1 MSTEKKNL
9 EPGLPPLLPETKTV
23 MDTLMAADL
32 IKKALQLAVDQDNL
46 CLQEQIAI
54 TETPSSPFGEEIR
67 GKDFV
72 ERFTKLGLLV
82 VHMDEVGNVIG
93 RRPGVGPE
101 PRTKLIIS
109 AHLDTVFPAGTNPK
123 VRQEG
128 NRYLAPGISDD
139 ARGLAAI
146 LQVLRTLQEFKIQ
159 TIGDILFVGSVGE
172 EGNGDLRGSKYL
184 FNKSGIHIDGFIS
197 VDGVNVNRVLCGAT
211 GSKRYRV
218 HFDGPGGHSWNAF
231 GTPSA
236 IHAIGRAIAKIA
248 DLQTVSDP
256 KTTFTCGTIKGGTT
270 VNSIAAH
277 VEMELDMRSAGA
289 KELDELE
296 ARILPIFEQAA
307 KDENARWGYKD
318 EDGVKL
324 TLEPIGH
331 RPGGGQKD
339 EVSVLQAA
347 RGAMAALGIPLYSY
361 AFASTDHN
369 VAVNKGIPAT
379 TLGGGG
385 KEGFNHNVKEWYEPV
400 DAYQGPQLAM
410 LTSLVLVG
418 VEGVSEPVLEKRA

>member
-1 MSTEKKNL
+1 MDNPPNAKPL
-9 EPGLPPLLPETKTV
+9 EMPPLQAHV
-23 MDTLMAADL
+23 QA
-32 IKKALQLAVDQDNL
+32 AVDKLTASETIKAAIEAVKRDDEKTL
-46 CLQEQIAI
+46 ADQIAI
-54 TETPSSPFGEEIR
+54 TEVEAPPFHEDVRAKDMVRRFEE
-67 GKDFV
+67 
-72 ERFTKLGLLV
+72 LGLKATI
-82 VHMDEVGNVIG
+82 DEEGNVLA
-93 RRPGVGPE
+93 RRAGTGNGP
-101 PRTKLIIS
+101 TLVLA

-123 VRQEG
+123 VRKEG
-128 NRYLAPGISDD
+128 DRYLAPGISDD
-139 ARGLAAI
+139 ARGLAVI
-146 LQVLRTLQEFKIQ
+146 LQVLRTLQEFKVE
-159 TIGDILFVGSVGE
+159 TVGDILFVCSVGE

-184 FNKSGIHIDGFIS
+184 FNKSGIQIDGFIS
-197 VDGVNVNRVLCGAT
+197 VDGVNVNRVLRGAT

-218 HFDGPGGHSWNAF
+218 HYDGPGGHSWNAF

-236 IHAIGRAIAKIA
+236 IHAIGRAIAKIS
-248 DLQTVSDP
+248 DIQTKTDP
-256 KTTFTCGTIKGGTT
+256 KTTFTCGTIHGGTT

-289 KELDELE
+289 SELDELE
-296 ARILPIFEQAA
+296 AQILPIFEQAA

-331 RPGGGQKD
+331 RPGGSQSD

-347 RGAMAALGIPLYSY
+347 RGAMAALDIPLYSY

-369 VAVNKGIPAT
+369 IAVNKGVPAT

-385 KEGFNHNVKEWYEPV
+385 REGFNHNVKEWYEPV
-400 DAYQGPQLAM
+400 GAYQGPQLAM

-418 VEGVSEPVLEKRA
+418 VAGTTDPVLVKRA

>member
-1 MSTEKKNL
+1 MDNPPNAKPL
-9 EPGLPPLLPETKTV
+9 EMPPLQAHV
-23 MDTLMAADL
+23 QA
-32 IKKALQLAVDQDNL
+32 AVDKLTASETIKAAIEAVKRDDEKTL
-46 CLQEQIAI
+46 ADQIAI
-54 TETPSSPFGEEIR
+54 TEVEAPPFHEDVRAKDMVRRFEE
-67 GKDFV
+67 
-72 ERFTKLGLLV
+72 LGLKATI
-82 VHMDEVGNVIG
+82 DEEGNVLA
-93 RRPGVGPE
+93 RRAGTGNGP
-101 PRTKLIIS
+101 TLVLA

-123 VRQEG
+123 VRKEG
-128 NRYLAPGISDD
+128 DRYLAPGISDD
-139 ARGLAAI
+139 ARGLAVI
-146 LQVLRTLQEFKIQ
+146 LQVLRTLQEFKVE
-159 TIGDILFVGSVGE
+159 TVGDILFVCSVGE

-184 FNKSGIHIDGFIS
+184 FNKSGIQIDGFIS
-197 VDGVNVNRVLCGAT
+197 VDGVNVNRVLRGAT

-218 HFDGPGGHSWNAF
+218 HYDGPGGHSWNAF

-236 IHAIGRAIAKIA
+236 IHAIGRAIAKIS
-248 DLQTVSDP
+248 DIQTKADP
-256 KTTFTCGTIKGGTT
+256 KTTFTCGTIHGGTT

-289 KELDELE
+289 SELDELE
-296 ARILPIFEQAA
+296 AQILPIFEQAA

-331 RPGGGQKD
+331 RPGGSQSD

-347 RGAMAALGIPLYSY
+347 RGAMAALDIPLYSY

-369 VAVNKGIPAT
+369 IAVNKGVPAT

-385 KEGFNHNVKEWYEPV
+385 REGFNHNVKEWYEPV

-418 VEGVSEPVLEKRA
+418 VAGTTDPVLVKRA

>member
-1 MSTEKKNL
+1 MDNPPNAKPL
-9 EPGLPPLLPETKTV
+9 EMPPLQAHV
-23 MDTLMAADL
+23 QA
-32 IKKALQLAVDQDNL
+32 AVDKLTASETIKAAIEAVKRDDGKTL
-46 CLQEQIAI
+46 ADQIAI
-54 TETPSSPFGEEIR
+54 TEVEAPPFHEDVRAKDMVRRFEE
-67 GKDFV
+67 
-72 ERFTKLGLLV
+72 LGLKATI
-82 VHMDEVGNVIG
+82 DEEGNVLA
-93 RRPGVGPE
+93 RRAGTGNGP
-101 PRTKLIIS
+101 TLVLA

-123 VRQEG
+123 VRKEG
-128 NRYLAPGISDD
+128 DRYLAPGISDD
-139 ARGLAAI
+139 ARGLAVI
-146 LQVLRTLQEFKIQ
+146 LQVLRTLQEFKVE
-159 TIGDILFVGSVGE
+159 TVGDILFVCSVGE

-184 FNKSGIHIDGFIS
+184 FNKSGIQIDGFIS
-197 VDGVNVNRVLCGAT
+197 VDGVNVNRVLRGAT

-218 HFDGPGGHSWNAF
+218 HYDGPGGHSWNAF

-236 IHAIGRAIAKIA
+236 IHAIGRAIAKIS
-248 DLQTVSDP
+248 DIQTKTDP
-256 KTTFTCGTIKGGTT
+256 KTTFTCGTIHGGTT

-289 KELDELE
+289 SELDELE
-296 ARILPIFEQAA
+296 AQILPIFEQAA

-331 RPGGGQKD
+331 RPGGSQSD
-339 EVSVLQAA
+339 DVSVLQAA
-347 RGAMAALGIPLYSY
+347 RGAMAALDIPLYSY

-369 VAVNKGIPAT
+369 IAVNKGVPAT

-385 KEGFNHNVKEWYEPV
+385 REGFNHNVKEWYEPV

-418 VEGVSEPVLEKRA
+418 VAGTTDPVLVKRA

>member
-1 MSTEKKNL
+1 MDNPPNARPL
-9 EPGLPPLLPETKTV
+9 EMPPLQAHV
-23 MDTLMAADL
+23 QA
-32 IKKALQLAVDQDNL
+32 AVDKLTASETIKAAIEAVKRDDEKTL
-46 CLQEQIAI
+46 ADQIAI
-54 TETPSSPFGEEIR
+54 TEVEAPPFHEDVRAKDMVRRFEE
-67 GKDFV
+67 
-72 ERFTKLGLLV
+72 LGLKATI
-82 VHMDEVGNVIG
+82 DEEGNVLA
-93 RRPGVGPE
+93 RRAGTGNGP
-101 PRTKLIIS
+101 TLVLA

-123 VRQEG
+123 VRKEG
-128 NRYLAPGISDD
+128 DRYLAPGISDD
-139 ARGLAAI
+139 ARGLAVI
-146 LQVLRTLQEFKIQ
+146 LQVLRTLQEFKVE
-159 TIGDILFVGSVGE
+159 TVGDILFVCSVGE

-184 FNKSGIHIDGFIS
+184 FNKSGIQIDGFIS
-197 VDGVNVNRVLCGAT
+197 VDGVNVNRVLRGAT

-218 HFDGPGGHSWNAF
+218 HYDGPGGHSWNAF

-236 IHAIGRAIAKIA
+236 IHAIGRAIAKIS
-248 DLQTVSDP
+248 DIQTKADP
-256 KTTFTCGTIKGGTT
+256 KTTFTCGTIHGGTT

-289 KELDELE
+289 SELDELE
-296 ARILPIFEQAA
+296 AQILPIFEQAA

-331 RPGGGQKD
+331 RPGGSQSD
-339 EVSVLQAA
+339 DVSVLQAA
-347 RGAMAALGIPLYSY
+347 RGAMAALDIPLYSY

-369 VAVNKGIPAT
+369 IAVNKGVPAT

-385 KEGFNHNVKEWYEPV
+385 REGFNHNVKEWYEPV

-418 VEGVSEPVLEKRA
+418 VAGTTDPVLVKRA

>member
-1 MSTEKKNL
+1 MDNPPNAKPL
-9 EPGLPPLLPETKTV
+9 EMPPLQAHV
-23 MDTLMAADL
+23 QA
-32 IKKALQLAVDQDNL
+32 AVDKLTASETIKAAIEAVKRDDEKTL
-46 CLQEQIAI
+46 ADQIAI
-54 TETPSSPFGEEIR
+54 TEVEAPPFHEDVRAKDMVRRFEE
-67 GKDFV
+67 
-72 ERFTKLGLLV
+72 LGLKATI
-82 VHMDEVGNVIG
+82 DEEGNVLA
-93 RRPGVGPE
+93 RRAGTGNGP
-101 PRTKLIIS
+101 TLVLA

-123 VRQEG
+123 VRKEG
-128 NRYLAPGISDD
+128 ERYLAPGISDD
-139 ARGLAAI
+139 ARGLAVI
-146 LQVLRTLQEFKIQ
+146 LQVLRTLQEFKVE
-159 TIGDILFVGSVGE
+159 TVGDILFVCSVGE

-184 FNKSGIHIDGFIS
+184 FNKSGIQIDGFIS
-197 VDGVNVNRVLCGAT
+197 VDGVNVNRVLRGAT

-218 HFDGPGGHSWNAF
+218 HYDGPGGHSWNAF

-236 IHAIGRAIAKIA
+236 IHAIGRAIAKIS
-248 DLQTVSDP
+248 DIQTKTDP
-256 KTTFTCGTIKGGTT
+256 KTTFTCGTIHGGTT

-289 KELDELE
+289 SELDELE
-296 ARILPIFEQAA
+296 AQILPIFEQAA

-331 RPGGGQKD
+331 RPGGSQSD

-347 RGAMAALGIPLYSY
+347 RGAMAALDIPLYSY

-369 VAVNKGIPAT
+369 IAVNKGVPAT

-385 KEGFNHNVKEWYEPV
+385 REGFNHNVKEWYEPV

-418 VEGVSEPVLEKRA
+418 VAGTTDPVLVKRA

>member
-1 MSTEKKNL
+1 MDNPPNAKPL
-9 EPGLPPLLPETKTV
+9 EMPPLQAHV
-23 MDTLMAADL
+23 QA
-32 IKKALQLAVDQDNL
+32 AVDKLTASETIKVAIEAVKRDDEKTL
-46 CLQEQIAI
+46 ADQIAI
-54 TETPSSPFGEEIR
+54 TEVEAPPFHEDVRAKDMVRRFEE
-67 GKDFV
+67 
-72 ERFTKLGLLV
+72 LGLKATI
-82 VHMDEVGNVIG
+82 DEEGNVLA
-93 RRPGVGPE
+93 RRAGTGNGP
-101 PRTKLIIS
+101 TLVLA

-123 VRQEG
+123 VRKEG
-128 NRYLAPGISDD
+128 DRYLAPGISDD
-139 ARGLAAI
+139 ARGLAVI
-146 LQVLRTLQEFKIQ
+146 LQVLRTLQEFKVE
-159 TIGDILFVGSVGE
+159 TVGDILFVCSVGE

-184 FNKSGIHIDGFIS
+184 FNKSGIQIDGFIS
-197 VDGVNVNRVLCGAT
+197 VDGVNVNRVLRGAT

-218 HFDGPGGHSWNAF
+218 HYDGPGGHSWNAF

-236 IHAIGRAIAKIA
+236 IHAIGRAIAKIS
-248 DLQTVSDP
+248 DIQTKTDP
-256 KTTFTCGTIKGGTT
+256 KTTFTCGTIHGGTT

-289 KELDELE
+289 SELDELE
-296 ARILPIFEQAA
+296 AQILPIFEQAA

-331 RPGGGQKD
+331 RPGGSQSD
-339 EVSVLQAA
+339 DVSVLQAA
-347 RGAMAALGIPLYSY
+347 RGAMAALDIPLYSY

-369 VAVNKGIPAT
+369 IAVNKGVPAT

-385 KEGFNHNVKEWYEPV
+385 REGFNHNVKEWYEPV

-418 VEGVSEPVLEKRA
+418 VAGTTDPVLVKRA

>member
-1 MSTEKKNL
+1 MDNPPNAKPL
-9 EPGLPPLLPETKTV
+9 EMPPLQAHV
-23 MDTLMAADL
+23 QA
-32 IKKALQLAVDQDNL
+32 AVDKLTASETIKAAIEAVKRDDEKTL
-46 CLQEQIAI
+46 ADQIAI
-54 TETPSSPFGEEIR
+54 TEVEAPPFHEDVRAKDMVRRFEE
-67 GKDFV
+67 
-72 ERFTKLGLLV
+72 LGLKATI
-82 VHMDEVGNVIG
+82 DEEGNVLA
-93 RRPGVGPE
+93 RRAGTGNGP
-101 PRTKLIIS
+101 TLVLA

-123 VRQEG
+123 VRKEG
-128 NRYLAPGISDD
+128 DRYLAPGISDD
-139 ARGLAAI
+139 ARGLAVI
-146 LQVLRTLQEFKIQ
+146 LQVLRTLQEFKVE
-159 TIGDILFVGSVGE
+159 TVGDILFVCSVGE

-184 FNKSGIHIDGFIS
+184 FNKSGIQIDGFIS
-197 VDGVNVNRVLCGAT
+197 VDGVNVNRVLRGAT

-218 HFDGPGGHSWNAF
+218 HYDGPGGHSWNAF

-236 IHAIGRAIAKIA
+236 IHAIGRAIAKIS
-248 DLQTVSDP
+248 DIQTKTDP
-256 KTTFTCGTIKGGTT
+256 KTTFTCGTIHGGTT

-289 KELDELE
+289 SELDELE
-296 ARILPIFEQAA
+296 AQILPIFEQAA

-331 RPGGGQKD
+331 RPGGSQSD

-347 RGAMAALGIPLYSY
+347 RGAMAALDIPLYSY

-369 VAVNKGIPAT
+369 IAVNKGVPAT

-385 KEGFNHNVKEWYEPV
+385 REGFNHNVKEWYEPV

-418 VEGVSEPVLEKRA
+418 VAGTTDPVLVKRA